1 MEIFI
6 KEAFSYVFFVRAL
19 IAAMVLG
26 ACLPLL
32 GVFIVSRRLSFYSEA
47 VAHSAYTGLAVAA
60 LLATPILPT
69 VVAVAI
75 ITALSISVTL
85 KHTELPAD
93 TVIGV
98 FLAISAALG
107 IMILGWK
114 QGYNPTLFQY
124 LFGDILAINRQ
135 DVLTIAALG
144 IIIIV
149 MMMILWKPLVRI
161 TIHREMAQV
170 SGTKVDLVDSLFLVL
185 VAVVVTLSLKL
196 IGIVMVTAMFL
207 LPTAAARN
215 LSKSLRTMAI
225 LAVGIGLFSGVT
237 GMFISFYAET
247 ASGSCIVMTSAVVF
261 ILSLFLRR

>member
-1 MEIFI
+1 MINPLI
-6 KEAFSYVFFVRAL
+6 YPFFQRAL
-19 IAAMVLG
+19 LAAMVLG

-32 GVFIVSRRLSFYSEA
+32 GVFVVSRRLSFYSEA

-60 LLATPILPT
+60 LFATATLPT

-85 KHTELPAD
+85 KHTELPSD

-98 FLAISAALG
+98 YLAISAALG

-114 QGYNPTLFQY
+114 EGYNPSLFQY
-124 LFGDILAINRQ
+124 LFGDILAINRN
-135 DVLTIAALG
+135 DVISIVVLGTVIIA
-144 IIIIV
+144 V
-149 MMMILWKPLVRI
+149 MLFLWKPLVRI
-161 TIHREMAQV
+161 TIHKEMAQV
-170 SGTKVDLVDSLFLVL
+170 TGTKIGIVDTLFLIL

-215 LSKSLRTMAI
+215 LSRSLSIMAI
-225 LAVGIGLFSGVT
+225 LAVCIGLASGVIGMYASYFSST
-237 GMFISFYAET
+237 G
-247 ASGSCIVMTSAVVF
+247 SGSCIVMSSAVVF
-261 ILSLFLRR
+261 ILSLFFRR